1 MSFDKELGDE
11 SECAVW
17 PWEWFSRVGL
27 AGTLLGLWIDMLE
40 VEMKFRIEDVAA
52 FRSRLE
58 ALPVTALPTERHV
71 DTYFRHPVRDFAATD
86 EAFRCRVVD
95 DQAWLTYK
103 GPRLDGT
110 TKSREEIELPLANAE
125 GAREFGTMAERLG
138 FSAVREVRK
147 TREGWQI
154 DDGGQSLT
162 IALDTVPGLGTYC
175 ELEVIVAQASQF
187 DGARERVMGLAE
199 RLGLRDTERKSYL
212 CLLLEQD
219 EKK

>member
-1 MSFDKELGDE
+1 MSVVALVMVSCG
-11 SECAVW
+11 A
-17 PWEWFSRVGL
+17 L
-27 AGTLLGLWIDMLE
+27 ARTLFGLWIDMLE

-52 FRSRLE
+52 FRLRL
-58 ALPVTALPTERHV
+58 ADLPVTAQPTEQHV
-71 DTYFRHPVRDFAATD
+71 DTYFRHPVRDFGATD

-103 GPRLDGT
+103 GPRLDSS
-110 TKSREEIELPLANAE
+110 TKSREEIELPLADAE
-125 GAREFGTMAERLG
+125 AARVFGTMAERLG

-147 TREGWQI
+147 SRESWQF
-154 DDGGQSLT
+154 DDNGQSLT

-175 ELEVIVAQASQF
+175 ELEVIVARTEDF
-187 DGARERVMGLAE
+187 DGARGRVMGLAE

-212 CLLLEQD
+212 CMLLEQE